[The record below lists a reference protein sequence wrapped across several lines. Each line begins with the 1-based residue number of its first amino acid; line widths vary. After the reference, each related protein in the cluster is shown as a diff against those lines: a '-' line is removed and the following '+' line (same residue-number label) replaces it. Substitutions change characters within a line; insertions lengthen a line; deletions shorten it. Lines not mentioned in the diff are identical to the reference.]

1 MGFYF
6 AKKKFLKKKKKK
18 KKKRRRRKNKQKH
31 DMCKTRIQ
39 QGFVAKEKQNNVKS
53 KKHTKN

>member
-1 MGFYF
+1 MKTR
-6 AKKKFLKKKKKK
+6 ACLVPKPNRETKKQ
-18 KKKRRRRKNKQKH
+18 KQKH

-53 KKHTKN
+53 RKHTKS

>member
-1 MGFYF
+1 MLCS
-6 AKKKFLKKKKKK
+6 KTKFLKKKKKK